1 MSTTKQPLS
10 KIGAYMPK
18 TALIPL
24 LVTLCL
30 SLLLAFGCKREAP
43 KMPPPAETE
52 SPQEASTIPSSLE
65 EAIYLYEN
73 PSSPRDAEESV
84 KVFSA
89 QAYSNDPEAQYYLG
103 LARHE
108 GKGAGKSD
116 LEAYVWWTIAAR
128 QYHLRSMDRIE
139 NIKDLFS
146 EEDLAEIKNRAND
159 WEEKIRN
166 TPEAI

>member
-1 MSTTKQPLS
+1 MS
-10 KIGAYMPK
+10 K

-30 SLLLAFGCKREAP
+30 LLLLAFGCKREAP
-43 KMPPPAETE
+43 RMPPPAEAE
-52 SPQEASTIPSSLE
+52 SPQAVSTIPSNLE

-73 PSSPRDAEESV
+73 PSSPGDAQESV
-84 KVFSA
+84 KVFNA

-108 GKGAGKSD
+108 GKGADQSD

-128 QYHLRSMDRIE
+128 QYHLKSMDRIE
-139 NIKDLFS
+139 NVKELFD
-146 EEDLAEIKNRAND
+146 EADLAEIKNRADD
-159 WEEKIRN
+159 WEEKVRS
-166 TPEAI
+166 TPEMQ